1 MHIRKQDSI
10 LFTKTHHLPEIISW
24 HQLTL
29 FMLSK
34 LTWSQHASFSS
45 LSLLFLLIEMSF
57 FEVYW
62 LNKDEMTF
70 NVKKLVFLNHVQLWK
85 VPLSTNFKMKVCTLL
100 LTLALNFIDKGYFYS
115 HTGPQK
121 RKFITIFISSS
132 LFNVKTF

>member
-1 MHIRKQDSI
+1 MHIRKQDDI

-100 LTLALNFIDKGYFYS
+100 LSLALKFIDKGYFYS
-115 HTGPQK
+115 LTGPQN
-121 RKFITIFISSS
+121 RKFIKIFISSS
-132 LFNVKTF
+132 LFNVKAF